1 MLIAGGEPSF
11 EYIRRLVHQRSA
23 VVLEARQAYLAEA
36 RLMPLA
42 EEYGFRSVTELVN
55 RLRAEPFGGLHRRV
69 VEAMTT
75 NETCFFRD
83 PRCFEG
89 IRNEV
94 LPAMLRARATQRLL
108 RIWSAACS
116 TGQEPYSVAMLLR
129 EAATDVTGWSVDL
142 IASDLATEVLRRAQ
156 AATYSQLEVNRGLPA
171 ALLIKYFTKHGLEWR
186 LNDDVRAMVEYREIN
201 LIEPW
206 PATLQGL
213 DIVLLRNV
221 LIYFD
226 VETKRAIL
234 AQVRRV
240 LRPDGYLVLGSAETT
255 LMLDDAFERTS
266 ADSAGFYRLRDGGA
280 A

>member
-1 MLIAGGEPSF
+1 MLTAGGEPSF

-83 PRCFEG
+83 PGCFEG
-89 IRNEV
+89 LRTDV
-94 LPAMLRARATQRLL
+94 LPAIVRARAAQRRV

-116 TGQEPYSVAMLLR
+116 TGQEPYSIAMLLR
-129 EAATDVTGWSVDL
+129 EFAPDLSGWNLELV
-142 IASDLATEVLRRAQ
+142 ASDLATEVLRRAQ
-156 AATYSQLEVNRGLPA
+156 GGTYSQLEVNRGLPA
-171 ALLIKYFTKHGLEWR
+171 ALLLKYFTKQGLEWR
-186 LNDDVRAMVEYREIN
+186 LNEDVRAMVEFREIN

-206 PATLQGL
+206 PATLHGL
-213 DIVLLRNV
+213 DVVLLRNV

-226 VETKRAIL
+226 VETKRSIL
-234 AQVRRV
+234 ANVRRV

-266 ADSAGFYRLRDGGA
+266 ADSAGCYRLRDGGA